1 MTCCGDAKSS
11 ACRGVPDARGLL
23 DAAWASR
30 RSLLSVGLE
39 PCPEYLPEGGAFAPT
54 IEGYE
59 RWLMTVAE
67 ASAPYAA
74 AYKFNLAFFE
84 ALGPDGWSLLKR
96 VRDRLPKGVMV
107 IADAKRGD
115 IGSTAKRYAQATFE
129 WLNADSVTLSPLMG
143 RDSAEPFLA
152 YAGKLCFFLCLT
164 SNPGSADF
172 LQRNGLATDIAK
184 AVTSWGGER
193 ACGLVV
199 GATRGGKVAEIRTAA
214 PGAVFLI
221 PGVGAQ
227 GGDAEAVCREGIGRP
242 ALRAGSSNARPNSES
257 ARRADVPEETP
268 PLLFHVTRGLFPD
281 KGEAGAFG
289 DIVARKSASYRDMF
303 ASAVDAARA
312 GATKKEE
319 AHA

>member
-1 MTCCGDAKSS
+1 M
-11 ACRGVPDARGLL
+11 L
-23 DAAWASR
+23 DAAWATR

-39 PCPEYLPEGGAFAPT
+39 PCPEYLPEGGAFVPT

-59 RWLMTVAE
+59 RWLMAVAE
-67 ASAPYAA
+67 ASAPFAA

-84 ALGPDGWSLLKR
+84 ALGPDGWALLKR

-184 AVTSWGGER
+184 AVTSWGGDR

-199 GATRGGKVAEIRTAA
+199 GATRGGKIAEIRAAA

-227 GGDAEAVCREGIGRP
+227 GGDAEVVCREGIGN
-242 ALRAGSSNARPNSES
+242 AGMDTST
-257 ARRADVPEETP
+257 TP

-281 KGEAGAFG
+281 KGEAGVFHE
-289 DIVARKSASYRDMF
+289 IVARKSAAYRNMF
-303 ASAVDAARA
+303 ASAVDAAHA
-312 GATKKEE
+312 AATKKEA